1 MLRVSFNYLT
11 RQLHACLNLQLQE
24 VEKIC
29 VVFSSDHAL
38 LKRYLQFL
46 LNTHKAKHPFHDH
59 NCGRVLGISCK
70 MTQIVNVQLLISM
83 RPLKLQ
89 GKYRFVITNNISLAS
104 IHVPLYYRVNPNIL
118 SLVGDA
124 LPAYGC
130 GSPNHT
136 SI

>member
-46 LNTHKAKHPFHDH
+46 LNTHNAKHSFHDR
-59 NCGRVLGISCK
+59 NCGRVLSISCK
-70 MTQIVNVQLLISM
+70 MTQIFNVQLLISI

-89 GKYRFVITNNISLAS
+89 GKYRFDITSNISLAT
-104 IHVPLYYRVNPNIL
+104 LEL
-118 SLVGDA
+118 MF
-124 LPAYGC
+124 
-130 GSPNHT
+130 
-136 SI
+136 